1 MGGGSNPIRRFP
13 VRDTGEEN
21 GTRQKGATGVARVFR
36 GEFRQKVDGKGRVSI
51 PASFR
56 RVLEAQDPDWE
67 TGKRPRFVIVYG
79 DERRHHLEC
88 FSITAMEDVDAR
100 VALMQRGSPERR
112 AMETL
117 LYTLSTDAE
126 VDEDGRIVLSQKL
139 RDKLGLEGEV
149 YFAGTADTFQIWKP
163 ETYEAREKARLDA
176 VLGALPEGADVF
188 SFLPE
193 LPARGG

>member
-1 MGGGSNPIRRFP
+1 MAATQSAVFLSGTPAGNSGKDR
-13 VRDTGEEN
+13 
-21 GTRQKGATGVARVFR
+21 GTRATVARVFR

-56 RVLEAQDPDWE
+56 RVLEAQDPDWG
-67 TGKRPRFVIVYG
+67 TGKRPRFIIVYG
-79 DERRHHLEC
+79 DDRRPYLEC

-100 VALMQRGSPERR
+100 VALMQRGSPQRR

-139 RDKLGLEGEV
+139 RDKLGLDGEI

-163 ETYEAREKARLDA
+163 EVYEAREKARLDA
-176 VLGALPEGADVF
+176 VLGELPEGADEF
-188 SFLPE
+188 SLLPE
-193 LPARGG
+193 LPAGGG

>member
-1 MGGGSNPIRRFP
+1 
-13 VRDTGEEN
+13 
-21 GTRQKGATGVARVFR
+21 VARVFR

-67 TGKRPRFVIVYG
+67 TGKRPRFIIVYG
-79 DERRHHLEC
+79 DDRRAHLEC

-100 VALMQRGSPERR
+100 VARMQRGSPERR

-149 YFAGTADTFQIWKP
+149 YFAGTADTFQIWHP
-163 ETYEAREKARLDA
+163 DTYEAREKARLDA
-176 VLGALPEGADVF
+176 VLGALPEGADEF
-188 SFLPE
+188 SLLPD
-193 LPARGG
+193 LAAGGD

>member
-1 MGGGSNPIRRFP
+1 M
-13 VRDTGEEN
+13 
-21 GTRQKGATGVARVFR
+21 ARVFR
-36 GEFRQKVDGKGRVSI
+36 GEFHQKVDGKGRVSI

-56 RVLEAQDPDWE
+56 RVLESQDPEWE
-67 TGKRPRFVIVYG
+67 SGRRPRFIIVYG
-79 DERRHHLEC
+79 DERRKYLEC

-100 VALMQRGSPERR
+100 IALMQRGSPERR

-117 LYTLSTDAE
+117 VYTLSTDAE

-139 RDKLGLEGEV
+139 RDKLGLEGEA
-149 YFAGTADTFQIWKP
+149 YFAGTADTFQIWHP
-163 ETYEAREKARLDA
+163 ETWAAREKARLTA
-176 VLGALPEGADVF
+176 VLDGLPDGADEF

>member
-1 MGGGSNPIRRFP
+1 
-13 VRDTGEEN
+13 
-21 GTRQKGATGVARVFR
+21 
-36 GEFRQKVDGKGRVSI
+36 
-51 PASFR
+51 
-56 RVLEAQDPDWE
+56 
-67 TGKRPRFVIVYG
+67 
-79 DERRHHLEC
+79 
-88 FSITAMEDVDAR
+88 
-100 VALMQRGSPERR
+100 
-112 AMETL
+112 METL

-139 RDKLGLEGEV
+139 RDKLGLDGEV